1 MQLFAGF
8 IDDDFMSRVF
18 KIDDE
23 EDEEYFFEAIGD
35 PIYDES
41 DDEEEIIGEH
51 LSSQI
56 FNEIE
61 KEEEVKIAFIS
72 TINQAY
78 GVHKDFVN
86 MSSLLEVELR
96 SLEFIMKIILLPQ
109 HLKMHQIRGRILSN
123 SERMM
128 RAEFCVQI
136 CRSNFRG
143 PYLLTRL
150 SDLRVQHIKS
160 KRKTRSLIRRGEFVK
175 NRIPDAVYSASK
187 YLGPFN
193 VLAI

>member
-8 IDDDFMSRVF
+8 IEDDFMSRVF

-23 EDEEYFFEAIGD
+23 EDEEYFFDAIGD
-35 PIYDES
+35 LIYDES

-72 TINQAY
+72 TINQGY
-78 GVHKDFVN
+78 GVHEGFVN
-86 MSSLLEVELR
+86 MSSLFEVELR

-109 HLKMHQIRGRILSN
+109 HLKMHRIRGRILSN
-123 SERMM
+123 TGRMM
-128 RAEFCVQI
+128 QGKLGYSFKNVEITETDKRVVFSEWNRPSKQDP
-136 CRSNFRG
+136 RSRVSGFKPN
-143 PYLLTRL
+143 
-150 SDLRVQHIKS
+150 SDV
-160 KRKTRSLIRRGEFVK
+160 
-175 NRIPDAVYSASK
+175 
-187 YLGPFN
+187 
-193 VLAI
+193 

>member
-8 IDDDFMSRVF
+8 IEDDFMSHVF

-23 EDEEYFFEAIGD
+23 EDEEYFFDAIGD
-35 PIYDES
+35 LIYDES

-78 GVHKDFVN
+78 GVHEDFVN
-86 MSSLLEVELR
+86 MSSLFEMELR
-96 SLEFIMKIILLPQ
+96 SLEFIKKIILLPQ
-109 HLKMHQIRGRILSN
+109 HLKMHRIRGRILSN
-123 SERMM
+123 PERMM

-150 SDLRVQHIKS
+150 SDLRVQHIKW
-160 KRKTRSLIRRGEFVK
+160 KRKTRSLILRKQFVK
-175 NRIPDAVYSASK
+175 NPLPDPVYSASK

>member
-61 KEEEVKIAFIS
+61 KEEEVKIACIS
-72 TINQAY
+72 TTNQAY
-78 GVHKDFVN
+78 GVHEDFVN
-86 MSSLLEVELR
+86 MSSLFEMELR
-96 SLEFIMKIILLPQ
+96 SLEFIKKIILLPQ
-109 HLKMHQIRGRILSN
+109 HLKMHRIRGRILSN
-123 SERMM
+123 PERMM
-128 RAEFCVQI
+128 RVEFCVQI

-160 KRKTRSLIRRGEFVK
+160 KRKTRSLIQRGEFVK
-175 NRIPDAVYSASK
+175 NRIPDPVYSASK